1 MENIQVHEVH
11 MAVIDLGHLVSQGL
25 CLTMLGQKLVQ
36 KAFPPIR
43 EAPVSWGQGW
53 ISLQTGG

>member
-1 MENIQVHEVH
+1 
-11 MAVIDLGHLVSQGL
+11 
-25 CLTMLGQKLVQ
+25 MLGQKLLQ

-53 ISLQTGG
+53 ISLQTGGYTKTELEHGP